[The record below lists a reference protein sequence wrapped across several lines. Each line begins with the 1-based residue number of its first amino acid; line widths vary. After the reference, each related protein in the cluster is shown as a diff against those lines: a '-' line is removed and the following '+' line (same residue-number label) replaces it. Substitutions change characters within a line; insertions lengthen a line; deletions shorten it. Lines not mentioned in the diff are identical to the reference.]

1 MMNVIS
7 LFLKSYD
14 TLILCKFLE
23 ISVDYIPEF
32 SYGSE
37 KDFSCDILKRIGFK
51 EENHE

>member
-1 MMNVIS
+1 M
-7 LFLKSYD
+7 
-14 TLILCKFLE
+14 ILCKFLE
-23 ISVDYIPEF
+23 IPVDYIPEF